1 MPVLNSE
8 GDWSLEDL
16 VAMHGLRTVE
26 DKQFAI
32 EGIAIDLGITTEEAV
47 ELLVA
52 EGYLNSKQ
60 E

>member
-16 VAMHGLRTVE
+16 VTMHGLSTVK

-32 EGIAIDLGITTEEAV
+32 EGIAIDLGITTEEAF

-52 EGYLNSKQ
+52 EGYLTSSQK
-60 E
+60 

>member
-16 VAMHGLRTVE
+16 VAMHDLKGTD

-32 EGIAIDLGITTEEAV
+32 EGIAIDLGITPEEAK
-47 ELLVA
+47 ELLVS
-52 EGYLNSKQ
+52 EGYLNSNK